1 MEKPGMLILLNNRQR
16 KHPIISRQLKKV
28 ATRILS
34 ALGCPE
40 GTELSVTVVGDRSMR
55 RINREYLAKDRPTN
69 VISFSQQEGD
79 CGSMA
84 TDLLGDVII
93 SADTAAREA
102 EQGNMQPF
110 ERLCFLLL
118 HGILHLCGYDHERSG
133 DEEAARMEKKEEELF
148 RILKKEGLLSPT
160 GS

>member
-1 MEKPGMLILLNNRQR
+1 MP
-16 KHPIISRQLKKV
+16 RQLKKV
-28 ATRILS
+28 AVRILS

-40 GTELSVTVVGDRSMR
+40 ETELSVSIVGDRSIR
-55 RINREYLAKDRPTN
+55 RINREYLDRNRPTN

-79 CGSMA
+79 FAGVA
-84 TDLLGDVII
+84 TGMLGDVII
-93 SADTAAREA
+93 SADTSAREA
-102 EQGNMQPF
+102 EQGGILPF

-133 DEEAARMEKKEEELF
+133 EKEALRMEQKEAELF
-148 RILKKEGLLSPT
+148 RTLKKEGLLNPT